1 MSLRGSYTHYY
12 RRMLAPLL
20 GALRFK
26 CNNTAFR
33 PVMDAIGLLARYKDV
48 SADQEHPQTAGTSP
62 YGLPNRSR
70 SRARVAQPHPTSGG

>member
-1 MSLRGSYTHYY
+1 VSLRGSYTHYY

-20 GALRFK
+20 VALRFK